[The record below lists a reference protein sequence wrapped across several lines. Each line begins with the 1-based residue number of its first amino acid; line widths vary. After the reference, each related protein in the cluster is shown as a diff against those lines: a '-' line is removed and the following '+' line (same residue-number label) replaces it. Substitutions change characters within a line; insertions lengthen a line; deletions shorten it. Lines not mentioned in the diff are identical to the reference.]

1 MNTSTSTSSARP
13 AAAGPASPALPQFV
27 SRMLLAALF
36 LVAGV
41 GKAIAPA
48 GTIAYITAAGL
59 PMPLLSYA
67 AALLI
72 ELGGGT
78 LLLLGYRTRLAAI
91 VLGVFSIVS
100 ALVFHRAIGDPVQM
114 TNFLKNLAIAGG
126 MFMVALHGAGR
137 YSMDYRSA
145 RGMKAVPAVG

>member
-1 MNTSTSTSSARP
+1 MNTSTSTSYVMP
-13 AAAGPASPALPQFV
+13 AAAAPTGRARAQFASRA
-27 SRMLLAALF
+27 LLAALF
-36 LVAGV
+36 LVAGF

-59 PMPLLSYA
+59 PLPLLSYG

-72 ELGGGT
+72 ELGGGAM
-78 LLLLGYRTRLAAI
+78 LLLGYRTRLAAV

-100 ALVFHRAIGDPVQM
+100 ALVFHRAIGDPVQL

-126 MFMVALHGAGR
+126 MLMVALHGAGR
-137 YSMDYRSA
+137 YSLDHRSGRTA
-145 RGMKAVPAVG
+145 